1 MNNENNRRSHALDAL
16 RGYAIMTMVLSAMEI
31 FQVLPAWMYH
41 AQVPPPDHVF
51 NPSIFGITWV
61 DLIFPF
67 FLFSMGA
74 AIPLSFRRQMGK
86 GVSRGKLAWKSVVRW
101 MKLTFF
107 AIYCI
112 HMYPFM
118 MGYSSPVLC
127 SLVPIMAFL
136 LMFVLFMRNPFHLP
150 RMWERVVNCGAYA
163 VAVAWLLLQPYSG
176 GQGFSLHTA
185 DIIML
190 ILAQVAVTGSVVY
203 LLTIDRRWWR
213 AAIIPVIMGLFMSA
227 GTDGSWQQWF
237 IHSSPLPWLWQ
248 WSFQKYLIVII
259 IGTLAGDLLW
269 DNLNGNHAAVGEQP
283 RATAMLPGI
292 GEALLSLTIIVA
304 NVVCLYNRWLVAN
317 VAISAAAMMALLLLT
332 RGGGD
337 KAYWRQLVV
346 MGSYL
351 LVLGLCLEAYE
362 GGIRKDNVTF
372 SYMFVTAALAVFALL
387 FFTIVCDHWHVRWVS
402 LPLELTG
409 KNPMVAYVAGS
420 MVVIPVLSLLHLW
433 QPFVAAT
440 STPWLGFA
448 RGLLLTAMTVGVAIL
463 CSRKKCYWKT

>member
-1 MNNENNRRSHALDAL
+1 MNSEKNRRSHALDAL

-41 AQVPPPDHVF
+41 AQVPPPDHTF

-150 RMWERVVNCGAYA
+150 RMWDRVVNCGAYA

-176 GQGFSLHTA
+176 GQSFSLHTA

-190 ILAQVAVTGSVVY
+190 ILAQVAVMGSVIY

-237 IHSSPLPWLWQ
+237 IRSSPLPWLWQ

-269 DNLNGNHAAVGEQP
+269 DNLNGKLAAGGERP
-283 RATAMLPGI
+283 RASAMLPGI
-292 GEALLSLTIIVA
+292 GEALL
-304 NVVCLYNRWLVAN
+304 
-317 VAISAAAMMALLLLT
+317 LLT
-332 RGGGD
+332 RGGD

-351 LVLGLCLEAYE
+351 LALGLCLEAYE
-362 GGIRKDNVTF
+362 GGIRKDDVTF

-409 KNPMVAYVAGS
+409 KNPMIAYVAGS

-433 QPFVAAT
+433 QPLVAAT

-448 RGLLLTAMTVGVAIL
+448 RGVLLTAMTVGVAIL
-463 CSRKKCYWKT
+463 CSWKKWYWKT

>member
-1 MNNENNRRSHALDAL
+1 MNSEKNRRSHALDAL

-41 AQVPPPDHVF
+41 AQVPPPDHTF

-150 RMWERVVNCGAYA
+150 RMWDRVVNCGAYA

-176 GQGFSLHTA
+176 GQSFSLHTA

-190 ILAQVAVTGSVVY
+190 ILAQVAVTGSVIY

-237 IHSSPLPWLWQ
+237 IRSSPLPWLWQ

-269 DNLNGNHAAVGEQP
+269 DNLNGKLAAGGERP
-283 RATAMLPGI
+283 RASAMLPGI
-292 GEALLSLTIIVA
+292 GEALL
-304 NVVCLYNRWLVAN
+304 
-317 VAISAAAMMALLLLT
+317 LLT
-332 RGGGD
+332 RGGD

-351 LVLGLCLEAYE
+351 LALGLCLEAYE
-362 GGIRKDNVTF
+362 GGIRKDDVTF

-409 KNPMVAYVAGS
+409 KNPMIAYVAGS

-433 QPFVAAT
+433 QPLVAAT

-448 RGLLLTAMTVGVAIL
+448 RGVLLTAMTVGVAIL
-463 CSRKKCYWKT
+463 CSWKKWYWKT